1 MNNEIINEINIFVKT
16 IKDSKIYKEYITLL
30 EKVNKSEE
38 IKVLV
43 TDIRNIQKKLVKNPS
58 IELENILKQKQ
69 AELND
74 IPIYLDYKDKIEE
87 LNNVLLTV
95 KDKFDSFIEEL
106 NGVNSNIEILTGVAK
121 KENVKILPPV
131 YLTENHRAKND
142 ELRSLEKNMYFIKTP
157 YEKEVKNISIYRAKS
172 IVDECNYV
180 SSEISKL
187 MRQGINPSDITVIC
201 RDLDK
206 YQRELQF
213 SFSKYNIPYFDDERQ
228 SISSQ
233 PCVMFINFLFRLF
246 FAGK

>member
-1 MNNEIINEINIFVKT
+1 MLKHGVQMVYQMNNEIINEINIFVKT

-106 NGVNSNIEILTGVAK
+106 IIQLKNGKKAIFLYQK
-121 KENVKILPPV
+121 KE
-131 YLTENHRAKND
+131 H
-142 ELRSLEKNMYFIKTP
+142 M
-157 YEKEVKNISIYRAKS
+157 
-172 IVDECNYV
+172 
-180 SSEISKL
+180 
-187 MRQGINPSDITVIC
+187 
-201 RDLDK
+201 
-206 YQRELQF
+206 F
-213 SFSKYNIPYFDDERQ
+213 S
-228 SISSQ
+228 
-233 PCVMFINFLFRLF
+233 
-246 FAGK
+246 

>member
-1 MNNEIINEINIFVKT
+1 MLKHGVQMVYQMNDEIINEINIFVKT

-106 NGVNSNIEILTGVAK
+106 IIQLK
-121 KENVKILPPV
+121 KIHLKHQHN
-131 YLTENHRAKND
+131 
-142 ELRSLEKNMYFIKTP
+142 
-157 YEKEVKNISIYRAKS
+157 
-172 IVDECNYV
+172 
-180 SSEISKL
+180 
-187 MRQGINPSDITVIC
+187 
-201 RDLDK
+201 
-206 YQRELQF
+206 
-213 SFSKYNIPYFDDERQ
+213 
-228 SISSQ
+228 
-233 PCVMFINFLFRLF
+233 
-246 FAGK
+246 

>member
-1 MNNEIINEINIFVKT
+1 MLKHGVQMVYQMNDEIINEINIFVKT

-38 IKVLV
+38 IKVIV

-106 NGVNSNIEILTGVAK
+106 IIQLKNGK
-121 KENVKILPPV
+121 KAIFLYQKKIHLKHQH
-131 YLTENHRAKND
+131 N
-142 ELRSLEKNMYFIKTP
+142 
-157 YEKEVKNISIYRAKS
+157 
-172 IVDECNYV
+172 
-180 SSEISKL
+180 
-187 MRQGINPSDITVIC
+187 
-201 RDLDK
+201 
-206 YQRELQF
+206 
-213 SFSKYNIPYFDDERQ
+213 
-228 SISSQ
+228 
-233 PCVMFINFLFRLF
+233 
-246 FAGK
+246 

>member
-1 MNNEIINEINIFVKT
+1 MLKHGVQMVYQMNDEIINEINIFVKT

-106 NGVNSNIEILTGVAK
+106 IIQLKNGK
-121 KENVKILPPV
+121 KAIFLYQKKIHLKHQH
-131 YLTENHRAKND
+131 N
-142 ELRSLEKNMYFIKTP
+142 
-157 YEKEVKNISIYRAKS
+157 
-172 IVDECNYV
+172 
-180 SSEISKL
+180 
-187 MRQGINPSDITVIC
+187 
-201 RDLDK
+201 
-206 YQRELQF
+206 
-213 SFSKYNIPYFDDERQ
+213 
-228 SISSQ
+228 
-233 PCVMFINFLFRLF
+233 
-246 FAGK
+246 

>member
-1 MNNEIINEINIFVKT
+1 MLKHGVQMVYQMNNEIINEINIFVKT

-30 EKVNKSEE
+30 EKVIKSEE

-106 NGVNSNIEILTGVAK
+106 IIQLKNGK
-121 KENVKILPPV
+121 KAI
-131 YLTENHRAKND
+131 
-142 ELRSLEKNMYFIKTP
+142 F
-157 YEKEVKNISIYRAKS
+157 
-172 IVDECNYV
+172 
-180 SSEISKL
+180 
-187 MRQGINPSDITVIC
+187 
-201 RDLDK
+201 
-206 YQRELQF
+206 
-213 SFSKYNIPYFDDERQ
+213 
-228 SISSQ
+228 
-233 PCVMFINFLFRLF
+233 
-246 FAGK
+246 

>member
-1 MNNEIINEINIFVKT
+1 MLKHGVQMVYQMNDEIINEINIFVKT

-106 NGVNSNIEILTGVAK
+106 IIQLKNGK
-121 KENVKILPPV
+121 KAIFYYKK
-131 YLTENHRAKND
+131 R
-142 ELRSLEKNMYFIKTP
+142 FI
-157 YEKEVKNISIYRAKS
+157 
-172 IVDECNYV
+172 
-180 SSEISKL
+180 
-187 MRQGINPSDITVIC
+187 
-201 RDLDK
+201 
-206 YQRELQF
+206 
-213 SFSKYNIPYFDDERQ
+213 
-228 SISSQ
+228 
-233 PCVMFINFLFRLF
+233 
-246 FAGK
+246 

>member
-1 MNNEIINEINIFVKT
+1 MLKHGVQMVYQMNNEIINEINIFVKT

-106 NGVNSNIEILTGVAK
+106 IIQLKNGK
-121 KENVKILPPV
+121 KAIFLYQKKIHLKHQH
-131 YLTENHRAKND
+131 N
-142 ELRSLEKNMYFIKTP
+142 
-157 YEKEVKNISIYRAKS
+157 
-172 IVDECNYV
+172 
-180 SSEISKL
+180 
-187 MRQGINPSDITVIC
+187 
-201 RDLDK
+201 
-206 YQRELQF
+206 
-213 SFSKYNIPYFDDERQ
+213 
-228 SISSQ
+228 
-233 PCVMFINFLFRLF
+233 
-246 FAGK
+246 

>member
-1 MNNEIINEINIFVKT
+1 MLKHGVQMVYQMNDEIINEINIFVKT

-106 NGVNSNIEILTGVAK
+106 IIQLKNGK
-121 KENVKILPPV
+121 KAIFLYQKKIHLK
-131 YLTENHRAKND
+131 HQHK
-142 ELRSLEKNMYFIKTP
+142 
-157 YEKEVKNISIYRAKS
+157 
-172 IVDECNYV
+172 
-180 SSEISKL
+180 
-187 MRQGINPSDITVIC
+187 
-201 RDLDK
+201 
-206 YQRELQF
+206 
-213 SFSKYNIPYFDDERQ
+213 
-228 SISSQ
+228 
-233 PCVMFINFLFRLF
+233 
-246 FAGK
+246 